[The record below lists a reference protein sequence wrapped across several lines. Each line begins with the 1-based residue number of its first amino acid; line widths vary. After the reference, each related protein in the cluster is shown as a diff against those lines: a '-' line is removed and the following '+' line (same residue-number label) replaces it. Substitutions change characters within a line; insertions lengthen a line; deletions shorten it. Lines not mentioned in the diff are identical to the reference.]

1 MVVKRVHLEHFR
13 NYDALD
19 ASFCDGINVICGDN
33 AQGKT
38 NLLEAVAYL
47 SACRSHR
54 ARTDQELI
62 QFQAQQAQ
70 VAAEV
75 FTRDRFFQLQ
85 IQLGR
90 GRRRQIHRNGVRLK
104 TVSELAG
111 TLKTV
116 LFCPEDLNLIR
127 AGGAERRRFLD
138 NAICQLRPRYAAAL
152 AEYKRLKDQ
161 KSRILKDWPEKPA
174 LLELLDD
181 FNLRMGQ
188 TGALVIHYRAHFVK
202 KLGQIAPDI
211 HTSFAGGREG
221 LTLGYET
228 VKTISDPLAPTQVLF
243 GQLMDHLESHRR
255 AEIESH
261 TCLSGPHKDDLLLD
275 INGRS
280 VKQFG
285 SQGQTRTAALSLE
298 LAQRELFYEQDGEYP
313 VLLLDDVLSE
323 LDPRRQEF
331 VLNRIRGGQVLL
343 TCCEEERL
351 AQLEAGQVL
360 RIENGALMEG

>member
-1 MVVKRVHLEHFR
+1 MIVQSVSLEHFR
-13 NYDALD
+13 NYDTLEA
-19 ASFCDGINVICGDN
+19 AFCDGINVICGDN

-54 ARTDQELI
+54 ARFDQELI
-62 QFQAQQAQ
+62 QFTALDARI
-70 VAAEV
+70 AASVISRNRE
-75 FTRDRFFQLQ
+75 FKLEAR
-85 IQLGR
+85 LGR
-90 GRRRQIHRNGVRLK
+90 GRRRELRSNGVRLK

-127 AGGAERRRFLD
+127 AGAVERRRFLD
-138 NAICQLRPRYAAAL
+138 DAICQLRPRYAAAL

-161 KSRILKDWPEKPA
+161 KTRILKDWPEKPS

-181 FNLRMGQ
+181 FNLRMCQ

-202 KLGQIAPDI
+202 KLGEYAPGI
-211 HTSFAGGREG
+211 HGEFAGGREA
-221 LTLGYET
+221 LTLAYQT
-228 VKTISDPLAPTQVLF
+228 VSSITDPLAATPVLF
-243 GQLMDHLESHRR
+243 QELCDHMERHRR
-255 AEIESH
+255 AELESH
-261 TCLSGPHKDDLLLD
+261 SCLSGPHKDDLVLS

-298 LAQRELFYEQDGEYP
+298 LAQRELFYENDGEYP

-331 VLNRIRGGQVLL
+331 VLNRIRGGQVFI

-351 AQLEAGQVL
+351 AQLEAGRVM
-360 RIENGALMEG
+360 RISEGRILE